1 MKLKYFLFCF
11 LFCPFAIFSQNITS
25 ISPNQG
31 SQGQAIP
38 LIISGNNM
46 SFSGW
51 SCWSNTGNISEFR
64 FSQWSGTNM
73 ISGTST
79 NTTNQQLNGFLNIS
93 FFQNLGLYNLEVY
106 DCSGSGWVMF
116 PNSFQINSPSWDC
129 VGGSCIDPGTGQGT
143 YISLS
148 ACQTNCVLP
157 TWDCIGGSCVDP
169 GTGQGTYTSL
179 SGCQTNCVLPTW
191 DCVGSSCLDPGTG
204 QGTYTSLSA
213 CQTNCVLPT
222 WDCIGGSCVDP
233 GTGQGTYTSL
243 SGCQTNCV
251 LPTWDCN
258 AGSCVD
264 PGTGQGTYA
273 SLASCQTNCN
283 TSSIEIVSI
292 SKINIYPNPSK
303 NIFNFSFTSISVQDL
318 KIEILDFLGKVI
330 YIDVKKDFIGDY
342 SNKLNFSKNDKGIYF
357 LKIQNNEGFI
367 KKKLI
372 LQ

>member
-1 MKLKYFLFCF
+1 MKLKYLLFCF

-38 LIISGNNM
+38 LIMSGNNM

-73 ISGTST
+73 MYGTST
-79 NTTNQQLNGFLNIS
+79 NTTNQQLNGFLNIP

-129 VGGSCIDPGTGQGT
+129 VGG
-143 YISLS
+143 
-148 ACQTNCVLP
+148 ACV
-157 TWDCIGGSCVDP
+157 
-169 GTGQGTYTSL
+169 
-179 SGCQTNCVLPTW
+179 
-191 DCVGSSCLDPGTG
+191 DPGTG

-222 WDCIGGSCVDP
+222 WDCVG
-233 GTGQGTYTSL
+233 
-243 SGCQTNCV
+243 
-251 LPTWDCN
+251 
-258 AGSCVD
+258 GSCVD

-283 TSSIEIVSI
+283 TSSIEFVSI

-303 NIFNFSFTSISVQDL
+303 NIFNFSFTSISAQDL

-330 YIDVKKDFIGDY
+330 YIDVKKDFVGDY
-342 SNKLNFSKNDKGIYF
+342 TNKLNFSKNDKGIYF

>member
-11 LFCPFAIFSQNITS
+11 LFCSFISFSQNITS

-73 ISGTST
+73 IYGTST
-79 NTTNQQLNGFLNIS
+79 NTTNQQLNGFLNIP

-129 VGGSCIDPGTGQGT
+129 VGGSC
-143 YISLS
+143 
-148 ACQTNCVLP
+148 V
-157 TWDCIGGSCVDP
+157 
-169 GTGQGTYTSL
+169 
-179 SGCQTNCVLPTW
+179 
-191 DCVGSSCLDPGTG
+191 DPGTG

-233 GTGQGTYTSL
+233 GTGQGTYA
-243 SGCQTNCV
+243 N
-251 LPTWDCN
+251 
-258 AGSCVD
+258 
-264 PGTGQGTYA
+264 
-273 SLASCQTNCN
+273 LASCQTNCN
-283 TSSIEIVSI
+283 TSSIEFVGI

-303 NIFNFSFTSISVQDL
+303 NIFNFSFTSMSAQDL
-318 KIEILDFLGKVI
+318 KIEILDFVGKVI
-330 YIDVKKDFIGDY
+330 YIDVKNDFIGDY
-342 SNKLNFSKNDKGIYF
+342 TNKLNFSKNDKGIYF

>member
-73 ISGTST
+73 IYGTST

-129 VGGSCIDPGTGQGT
+129 
-143 YISLS
+143 
-148 ACQTNCVLP
+148 
-157 TWDCIGGSCVDP
+157 IGGSCV
-169 GTGQGTYTSL
+169 
-179 SGCQTNCVLPTW
+179 
-191 DCVGSSCLDPGTG
+191 DPGTG

-233 GTGQGTYTSL
+233 GTGQGTY
-243 SGCQTNCV
+243 
-251 LPTWDCN
+251 
-258 AGSCVD
+258 
-264 PGTGQGTYA
+264 A

-283 TSSIEIVSI
+283 TSSIEFVSI

-303 NIFNFSFTSISVQDL
+303 NIFNFSFTSMSAQDL

-342 SNKLNFSKNDKGIYF
+342 TNKLNFSKNDKGIYF

>member
-73 ISGTST
+73 IYGTST

-116 PNSFQINSPSWDC
+116 PNSFQINTPS
-129 VGGSCIDPGTGQGT
+129 
-143 YISLS
+143 
-148 ACQTNCVLP
+148 
-157 TWDCIGGSCVDP
+157 WDCIGGSCVDP
-169 GTGQGTYTSL
+169 GTGQGSYTSL
-179 SGCQTNCVLPTW
+179 SACQTNCILPTW
-191 DCVGSSCLDPGTG
+191 DCIGGSCVDPGTG

-233 GTGQGTYTSL
+233 GTGQGTYANLT
-243 SGCQTNCV
+243 
-251 LPTWDCN
+251 
-258 AGSCVD
+258 
-264 PGTGQGTYA
+264 
-273 SLASCQTNCN
+273 SCQTNCN
-283 TSSIEIVSI
+283 TSSIEFISI

-303 NIFNFSFTSISVQDL
+303 NIFNFSFTSMSAQDL
-318 KIEILDFLGKVI
+318 KIEILDFVGKVI

-342 SNKLNFSKNDKGIYF
+342 TNKLNFSKNDKGIYF

>member
-73 ISGTST
+73 IYGTST

-129 VGGSCIDPGTGQGT
+129 
-143 YISLS
+143 
-148 ACQTNCVLP
+148 
-157 TWDCIGGSCVDP
+157 IGGSCV
-169 GTGQGTYTSL
+169 
-179 SGCQTNCVLPTW
+179 
-191 DCVGSSCLDPGTG
+191 DPGTG

-233 GTGQGTYTSL
+233 GTGQGTY
-243 SGCQTNCV
+243 
-251 LPTWDCN
+251 
-258 AGSCVD
+258 
-264 PGTGQGTYA
+264 A

-283 TSSIEIVSI
+283 TSLIEFVSI

-303 NIFNFSFTSISVQDL
+303 NIFNFSFTSMSAQDL
-318 KIEILDFLGKVI
+318 KIEILDFVGKVI

-342 SNKLNFSKNDKGIYF
+342 TNKLNFSKNDKGIYF

>member
-11 LFCPFAIFSQNITS
+11 LFCPFASFSQNITS

-73 ISGTST
+73 IYGTST

-129 VGGSCIDPGTGQGT
+129 VGGSC
-143 YISLS
+143 
-148 ACQTNCVLP
+148 V
-157 TWDCIGGSCVDP
+157 
-169 GTGQGTYTSL
+169 
-179 SGCQTNCVLPTW
+179 
-191 DCVGSSCLDPGTG
+191 DPGTG

-222 WDCIGGSCVDP
+222 WDCIGGSCI
-233 GTGQGTYTSL
+233 
-243 SGCQTNCV
+243 
-251 LPTWDCN
+251 
-258 AGSCVD
+258 D

-273 SLASCQTNCN
+273 NLASCQTNCN
-283 TSSIEIVSI
+283 TSSIEFVSI

-303 NIFNFSFTSISVQDL
+303 NIFNFSFTSMSAQDL
-318 KIEILDFLGKVI
+318 KIEILDFVGKVI

-342 SNKLNFSKNDKGIYF
+342 TNKLNFSKNDKGIYF

>member
-1 MKLKYFLFCF
+1 MKLKYLLFCF

-38 LIISGNNM
+38 LIMSGNNM

-73 ISGTST
+73 MYGTST
-79 NTTNQQLNGFLNIS
+79 NTTNQQLNGFLNIP

-129 VGGSCIDPGTGQGT
+129 VGGACVDPGTGQGT
-143 YISLS
+143 YTSLS

-157 TWDCIGGSCVDP
+157 TWDCVGG
-169 GTGQGTYTSL
+169 
-179 SGCQTNCVLPTW
+179 
-191 DCVGSSCLDPGTG
+191 SCLDPGTG

-222 WDCIGGSCVDP
+222 WDCVG
-233 GTGQGTYTSL
+233 
-243 SGCQTNCV
+243 
-251 LPTWDCN
+251 
-258 AGSCVD
+258 GSCVD

-283 TSSIEIVSI
+283 TSSIEFVSI

-303 NIFNFSFTSISVQDL
+303 NIFNFSFTSISAQDL

-330 YIDVKKDFIGDY
+330 YIDVKKDFVGDY
-342 SNKLNFSKNDKGIYF
+342 TNKLNFSKNDKGIYF

>member
-73 ISGTST
+73 IYGTST

-129 VGGSCIDPGTGQGT
+129 VGGSC
-143 YISLS
+143 
-148 ACQTNCVLP
+148 V
-157 TWDCIGGSCVDP
+157 
-169 GTGQGTYTSL
+169 
-179 SGCQTNCVLPTW
+179 
-191 DCVGSSCLDPGTG
+191 DPGTG

-233 GTGQGTYTSL
+233 GTGQGTY
-243 SGCQTNCV
+243 
-251 LPTWDCN
+251 
-258 AGSCVD
+258 
-264 PGTGQGTYA
+264 A

-283 TSSIEIVSI
+283 TSSIEFVSI

-303 NIFNFSFTSISVQDL
+303 NIFNFSFTSMSAQDL
-318 KIEILDFLGKVI
+318 KIEILDFVGKVI

-342 SNKLNFSKNDKGIYF
+342 TNKLNFSKNDKGIYF

>member
-1 MKLKYFLFCF
+1 MKLKYLLICF

-73 ISGTST
+73 IYGTST

-129 VGGSCIDPGTGQGT
+129 VGGSC
-143 YISLS
+143 
-148 ACQTNCVLP
+148 V
-157 TWDCIGGSCVDP
+157 
-169 GTGQGTYTSL
+169 
-179 SGCQTNCVLPTW
+179 
-191 DCVGSSCLDPGTG
+191 DPGTG

-233 GTGQGTYTSL
+233 GTGQGTY
-243 SGCQTNCV
+243 
-251 LPTWDCN
+251 
-258 AGSCVD
+258 
-264 PGTGQGTYA
+264 A

-283 TSSIEIVSI
+283 TSSIEFVSI

-303 NIFNFSFTSISVQDL
+303 NIFNFSFTSMSAQDL

-342 SNKLNFSKNDKGIYF
+342 TNKLNFSKNDKGIYF